1 MAVRPFLQITVIPQ
15 PLQGGAA
22 VEWRRSRQRALYRG
36 PVPQTRLTP
45 LRISR
50 NTILLGRIAVV
61 VLVAG
66 HIPDIRDAVVREDW
80 WAVSQLGLMCCL
92 FLATLGGSI
101 LLALAMALSAVGAA
115 LSLVT
120 GHAYAAWL
128 GFLIVAVAVGYRSRR
143 GPKLVLVGL
152 FTIWTVA
159 ICVLFPAGT
168 SDSLLALTPTFAGF
182 LAIGEVVGRTTRALA
197 ATTATLTE
205 TQSREQAAR
214 ETERR
219 ALARELHHG
228 ATRNLAMATM
238 LAAHLAQTRE
248 LEAAREIEDLCREA
262 NEDLRRLVGTLTHD
276 DDAGRPPT
284 PAPRRDIGAVLDVQT
299 ERLRRLGCSVTV
311 RHDLGGSSGI
321 VAETAARIIEEA
333 VSNIAHHADPDAT
346 CTLEV
351 FGDARSL
358 QLRIT
363 STLAATPRPPSTGLG
378 LVALGERVESLGG
391 TFTAGAVEGNWV
403 VEARLPEGSPL
414 ATGPADS
421 ARLTPAEAAAQADAS

>member
-1 MAVRPFLQITVIPQ
+1 M
-15 PLQGGAA
+15 
-22 VEWRRSRQRALYRG
+22 
-36 PVPQTRLTP
+36 
-45 LRISR
+45 
-50 NTILLGRIAVV
+50 V

-66 HIPDIRDAVVREDW
+66 HIPDIRDAVMRDDW
-80 WAVSQLGLMCCL
+80 WAVGQLGLMCCL

-101 LLALAMALSAVGAA
+101 PLALAMAISAVGAA
-115 LSLVT
+115 LSLV
-120 GHAYAAWL
+120 HNNAYAAWL
-128 GFLIVAVAVGYRSRR
+128 GFLVVAVAVGYRPRR

-159 ICVLFPAGT
+159 SCVIWPAGT
-168 SDSLLALTPTFAGF
+168 SDSLLALTPTFAVF
-182 LAIGEVVGRTTRALA
+182 LGIGEIIGRTTRALA

-262 NEDLRRLVGTLTHD
+262 NEDLRRLVGALTHD

-284 PAPRRDIGAVLDVQT
+284 PAPRRDIGAVLDVET
-299 ERLRRLGCSVTV
+299 ERLRRLGCSVIV
-311 RHDLGGSSGI
+311 RHDLGATSGI
-321 VAETAARIIEEA
+321 VAETAARIVEEA

-363 STLAATPRPPSTGLG
+363 STLAARPRPPSTGLG

-391 TFTAGAVEGNWV
+391 TFTAGAVAGNWV
-403 VEARLPEGSPL
+403 VEAQLPEGSPL